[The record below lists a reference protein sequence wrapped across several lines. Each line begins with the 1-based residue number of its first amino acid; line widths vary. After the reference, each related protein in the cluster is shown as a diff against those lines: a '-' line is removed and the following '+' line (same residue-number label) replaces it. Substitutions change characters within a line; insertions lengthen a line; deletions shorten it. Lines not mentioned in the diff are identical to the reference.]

1 MNDML
6 AFLYIGSLFVLGG
19 AAFSLM
25 FKNLTD
31 IKNEQFRKYNAKPHP
46 EAPKEGEE
54 PRACHVEHKLQEEQ
68 AVEHR
73 VELQAIRL
81 QHPAIDHSTHVAFD
95 DQQLTPGVVGL
106 AVGPQA

>member
-6 AFLYIGSLFVLGG
+6 AFLYIASLFVLGG

-54 PRACHVEHKLQEEQ
+54 ILYIGTKVVEPSPDLYQSLRE
-68 AVEHR
+68 R
-73 VELQAIRL
+73 
-81 QHPAIDHSTHVAFD
+81 IDEIEDED
-95 DQQLTPGVVGL
+95 DDGDIVVRR
-106 AVGPQA
+106 